1 MSNCENHPS
10 EGGHPDDVCGYC
22 GKCLRCT
29 PGKWKDHFLAK
40 CCKPAESAPQAPVT
54 AYGPGDL
61 PTTGAPA
68 PRTGNRRFCRSVVC
82 VQSDYLHTLA
92 EHR

>member
-1 MSNCENHPS
+1 MSNCANHPS

-22 GKCLRCT
+22 GLCLRCT
-29 PGKWKDHFLAK
+29 PDNWAGHLGGA
-40 CCKPAESAPQAPVT
+40 CRQPATVQPVT
-54 AYGPGDL
+54 AYGPGRL

-68 PRTGNRRFCRSVVC
+68 PRMGNRRFCRSVVC